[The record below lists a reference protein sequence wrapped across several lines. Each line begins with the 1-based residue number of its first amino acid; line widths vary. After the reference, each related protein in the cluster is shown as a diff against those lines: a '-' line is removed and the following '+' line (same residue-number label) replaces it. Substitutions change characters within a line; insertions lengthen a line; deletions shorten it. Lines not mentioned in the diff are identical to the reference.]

1 MRILGISNSIMTRS
15 AISGPFRPAVLLV
28 LPFTLAGCIH
38 ASTYGTG
45 EAPEIAMFREMSG
58 GLLNKNQ
65 PKKQIDYQPRAPL
78 VMPPAAGQAGLPSP
92 VDTAAEANPAWPA
105 DPMDSL
111 ASADARSTDDDDQND
126 INQAE
131 YRRLKPLAGAFPDQQ
146 QSDEGYRVGRSTS
159 GKDDYYRTVVH
170 GREQRQAFAKAV
182 ADSKGFGA
190 ATERRYLTDPPVTY
204 RAPAAG
210 ADGTVDTASAEPPKG
225 NILTRWWRRHN

>member
-78 VMPPAAGQAGLPSP
+78 VMPADAAQLPPPAESAAAASPDWP
-92 VDTAAEANPAWPA
+92 VDRDQLKAE
-105 DPMDSL
+105 
-111 ASADARSTDDDDQND
+111 ADARAND
-126 INQAE
+126 GDPRNDVNQAE

-225 NILTRWWRRHN
+225 NFLTRWWRRHN